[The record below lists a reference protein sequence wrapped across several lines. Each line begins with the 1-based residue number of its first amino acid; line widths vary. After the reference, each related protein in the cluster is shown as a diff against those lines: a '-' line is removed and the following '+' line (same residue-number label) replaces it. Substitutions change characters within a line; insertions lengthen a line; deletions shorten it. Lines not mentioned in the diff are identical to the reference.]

1 MKNFRY
7 YYPELSKKIKL
18 KLIKKEKLYQ
28 PYKSLNFYYLEQN
41 NEFLNIPSNSSLSE
55 FLNKFNEPYILP
67 LLGEY
72 KLKQIKKEQQFNL
85 DLNNMVNDFGWNWIN
100 WNSEKGKR
108 VLYELKLI
116 QDKVKMFTK
125 QTIYSQTL
133 KILGK
138 IKLQESIDYGKKTES
153 DIVNFLENEENIAI
167 STQSTEVL
175 EFIQYLDQKNFVVI
189 GHNLKFYHPDGI
201 FTGEIDFLL
210 INKDTKMIHV
220 CDLKTSSEGNNFD
233 YWRQVGIYQ
242 YILKK
247 LNPHL
252 EKNISD
258 ELIIININNLKNNL
272 KSEFYTKRITEGKL
286 LEIIEDVLQLK
297 EKYLL
302 SLDFFNKYS

>member
-7 YYPELSKKIKL
+7 YYPELQQKIKL
-18 KLIKKEKLYQ
+18 KLIKKTKLYQ
-28 PYKSLNFYYLEQN
+28 PYKNLDFYYLEQN
-41 NEFLNIPSNSSLSE
+41 NEFLSVPSNTNLSE

-72 KLKQIKKEQQFNL
+72 KLKQIKKEKEFNVDL
-85 DLNNMVNDFGWNWIN
+85 DKMVNEFGWNWIN

-116 QDKVKMFTK
+116 KDQVKMFTK

-138 IKLQESIDYGKKTES
+138 IKLQESIDYGKNIERE
-153 DIVNFLENEENIAI
+153 IVDYLENEEDILI

-175 EFIQYLDQKNFVVI
+175 EFINYLDQKNFVVI

-201 FTGEIDFLL
+201 FMGEIDFLL

-242 YILKK
+242 YVLKI

-252 EKNISD
+252 KKNISD
-258 ELIIININNLKNNL
+258 ELIIININNLKDQL
-272 KSEFYTKRITEGKL
+272 KSEFYIRKITEGKL
-286 LEIIEDVLQLK
+286 LEIIKDVFTLK

>member
-18 KLIKKEKLYQ
+18 KLINKEKLYQ

-41 NEFLNIPSNSSLSE
+41 NEFLHIPSNTNLSE
-55 FLNKFNEPYILP
+55 FLNKFNESYILP

-72 KLKQIKKEQQFNL
+72 KLKQIKKDQTFDFDL
-85 DLNNMVNDFGWNWIN
+85 DKMINDFGWNWIN
-100 WNSEKGKR
+100 WNSDKGKR

-125 QTIYSQTL
+125 QTVYSQTL

-138 IKLQESIDYGKKTES
+138 IKLQESIDYGLKTEA

-175 EFIQYLDQKNFVVI
+175 EFIHYLDQKNLVVI

-258 ELIIININNLKNNL
+258 ELIIININNLKDKL
-272 KSEFYTKRITEGKL
+272 KSEFYTKRITEEKL

>member
-41 NEFLNIPSNSSLSE
+41 NEFLHIPSNTNLSE

-258 ELIIININNLKNNL
+258 ELIIININNLKDTL

>member
-7 YYPELSKKIKL
+7 YYPELQKKIKL
-18 KLIKKEKLYQ
+18 KLIKKDKLYQ
-28 PYKSLNFYYLEQN
+28 PYKKLDFYYLEQS

-72 KLKQIKKEQQFNL
+72 KLNQIKREQKFEI
-85 DLNNMVNDFGWNWIN
+85 DLNDMVNNFGWNWIN

-108 VLYELKLI
+108 ILYELDLI
-116 QDKVKMFTK
+116 QKKIKMFTK
-125 QTIYSQTL
+125 QTIYNQTL

-138 IKLQESIDYGKKTES
+138 IKLQESIDYGKKVES
-153 DIVNFLENEENIAI
+153 DIVNYLENEESIPI

-175 EFIQYLDQKNFVVI
+175 EFLNHLDQNNFVVI

-210 INKDTKMIHV
+210 INKDTKMIHI
-220 CDLKTSSEGNNFD
+220 CDLKTSSEGDNFD
-233 YWRQVGIYQ
+233 YWRQVAIYH
-242 YILKK
+242 YVFKL

-252 EKNISD
+252 KNNISD
-258 ELIIININNLKNNL
+258 ELIIININNLKDKL
-272 KSEFYTKRITEGKL
+272 KSKFYSRMITDNKL
-286 LEIIEDVLQLK
+286 LEICQDVLSLK